1 MDAGLPTPAAPACE
15 RPVYLS
21 FDTGH
26 MGVAEQVAAVL
37 ERQQVPAAF
46 FLAAE
51 PTLEGG
57 HSLDERWAPFW
68 RRLAASG
75 RHDFGAHTW
84 QHPIWQADAAEGTQM
99 RFRVLAHGQK
109 ARSLTLDAAGYCAE
123 LRQVDER
130 FRAITG
136 RRLDP
141 LFRAPAGKTS
151 PRLLAA
157 AQTCGYTHVGWTLNG
172 FLGDELPSERASN
185 AELLR
190 GALARVQAGDIL
202 LAHLGIWDRKTP
214 WAPEV
219 LEPLITGLKAKGLC
233 FERLRS
239 HPQYAKLF

>member
-1 MDAGLPTPAAPACE
+1 MLLMALAAAAACE

-26 MGVAEQVAAVL
+26 MGVAEQVAEVL
-37 ERQQVPAAF
+37 ERQQVPATF
-46 FLAAE
+46 FLSAE

-75 RHDFGAHTW
+75 RHDFGSHAW
-84 QHPIWQADAAEGTQM
+84 QHPVWQADLGEGTQM
-99 RFRVLAHGQK
+99 RFRIQSHAEK
-109 ARSLTLDAAGYCAE
+109 PRSLTLDAAGYCAE
-123 LRQVDER
+123 LNQVAER

-151 PRLLAA
+151 ARLIAA
-157 AQTCGYTHVGWTLNG
+157 AQSCGYHHVGWTPNG
-172 FLGDELPSERASN
+172 FLGDELPSAKASN
-185 AELLR
+185 AELLQR
-190 GALARVQAGDIL
+190 ALARVQSGDIL

-219 LEPLITGLKAKGLC
+219 LEPLIVGLKAKGLC
-233 FERLRS
+233 FAPLRT